1 MLGKKGDNFFLPQ
14 EYIIIITSCIY
25 ICTFIHHTQT
35 SNKIASLNLV
45 LDHSGNKRSEIQ
57 NQEVTKSM
65 TDHQRVHPVVVNVE
79 APPPTRPLV
88 PPGSTRSEEGDPA
101 QQHRISLGSIIAAR
115 HPPPGSTRLEK
126 ADPAQQHRISLGPVI
141 AARPPHLEP
150 PKRGNCWCKC
160 LCWTTSLLVFLLII
174 VGAIAGIL
182 YLVFQPKL
190 PKYSVDNLSI
200 SDLTLN
206 FDLSL
211 YARFNVRIT
220 AENPNKKIGI
230 YYEKGSHLSVWYK
243 STNLCQGS
251 IPRFYQG
258 HQNKTVLNVA
268 LTGQNQ
274 YGRTLLDALQEQQQ
288 TGRIPLDLKIDVPV
302 SIKLG
307 KLKLKKV
314 RILGT
319 CKLIVDSLSTN
330 SIISIKASTCSF
342 GLKL

>member
-1 MLGKKGDNFFLPQ
+1 
-14 EYIIIITSCIY
+14 
-25 ICTFIHHTQT
+25 
-35 SNKIASLNLV
+35 
-45 LDHSGNKRSEIQ
+45 
-57 NQEVTKSM
+57 M
-65 TDHQRVHPVVVNVE
+65 TDHQRIHPVVVDVG
-79 APPPTRPLV
+79 APPPPTRPLV
-88 PPGSTRSEEGDPA
+88 PQASFRSEEKGDPG
-101 QQHRISLGSIIAAR
+101 QRQVRLGRMSAAM
-115 HPPPGSTRLEK
+115 PPALK
-126 ADPAQQHRISLGPVI
+126 
-141 AARPPHLEP
+141 P
-150 PKRGNCWCKC
+150 PKRSNCLCKC
-160 LCWTTSLLVFLLII
+160 LCWTIGLLILLLII
-174 VGAIAGIL
+174 VGATVGIL

-190 PKYSVDNLSI
+190 PKYSVDDLRI

-220 AENPNKKIGI
+220 ADNPNKKIGI

-243 STNLCQGS
+243 NTNLCQGS

-258 HQNKTVLNVA
+258 HQNRTVLNVA
-268 LTGQNQ
+268 LAGQNQ
-274 YGRTLLDALQEQQQ
+274 YGRTLLEALQEQQQ

-314 RILGT
+314 RVRGT

-330 SIISIKASTCSF
+330 SSIRIKASTCNF